1 MSRFCV
7 VEGTKITLNDKE
19 TVPIERVKVGQ
30 EVLSFD
36 LNTLQKSQKYDI
48 LVKMKTNKFEGIF
61 QEDLVKN
68 VWKNTVDEYYL
79 INDKLKI
86 TKDHIVLAKRG
97 DTYYWTKVEKLLI
110 DDYLFTELNIFERI
124 KSIIIVK
131 EPVKVFNL
139 EVNRVFNYF
148 ANSYLIHNGAPCSA
162 CLDCGSLDDYVFTP
176 YDFGSFG
183 HHSQSTTG
191 GTNSYIDNG
200 NNSWLS
206 KTGDGDALADDKLWD
221 DTSEQNAILSTD
233 DLATRINSEVNAQS
247 GISIS
252 GFDSDN
258 NFFFT
263 RRVDLLKTD
272 VDPPYGVRGILPF
285 IDCTENTEDNSINT
299 RDAEIWFKIIAIG
312 EGVNAGKFTSGEH
325 YALWGIGIM
334 HKFTSKDNTASTWK
348 TSNTLTTDHGGVS
361 KIHENADSFLDPNSG
376 ANAASQPSIFGD
388 CKIMIRAKGES
399 NIYRKSK
406 DLKAYARISVVHS
419 GTSYSYDSLSGTL
432 VNGHAVLG
440 HTNQTDDRTLSSH
453 TTPTSTSGSLTLS
466 GTATF
471 LEGATI
477 GFTDLAAS
485 GTDTGFHYETRIDGM
500 GNVLAANGYPCGMGH
515 RNLGVHEGGGAY
527 GFDGMPINC
536 NWHTQS
542 GNGSSQ
548 QNQDSGVGDVNLAD
562 ANKVIDVNG
571 YLGMKIRDNVLQ
583 FLGKKSDGLNFTG
596 TSSNVKTLMEKELPT
611 HYFDKDKKLQKLS
624 SLKGSDDG
632 PDGCWA
638 PFVFDSTNSS
648 LAGREVTLE
657 IVNPQ
662 VPADV
667 SGGGSP

>member
-19 TVPIERVKVGQ
+19 TIPIESIKVGQ
-30 EVLSFD
+30 EVLSFN

-48 LVKMKTNKFEGIF
+48 LVKMKTNHFEGIF

-86 TKDHIVLAKRG
+86 TKDHIVLAKRNQ
-97 DTYYWTKVEKLLI
+97 TYYWTKVEQLLI

-124 KSIIIVK
+124 KTIIIIK

-162 CLDCGSLDDYVFTP
+162 CLACGSLQDFVFTP

-183 HHSQSTTG
+183 HHDESETG
-191 GTNSYIDNG
+191 GTDSYVDNG

-206 KTGDGDALADDKLWD
+206 KDEAGAALSDSNKWD
-221 DTSEQNAILSTD
+221 DTSEQNAILTTD
-233 DLATRINSEVNAQS
+233 ALAIQINSEVNAQS

-263 RRVDLLKTD
+263 RRVKLDRADT
-272 VDPPYGVRGILPF
+272 DPPYGVRGILPF
-285 IDCTENTEDNSINT
+285 IDCTENTTDYSINT
-299 RDAEIWFKIIAIG
+299 RDAEIWFKIIDIG
-312 EGVNAGKFTSGEH
+312 GASGQFTSGDH

-348 TSNTLTTDHGGVS
+348 TSNTLSVDEGGVS
-361 KIHENADSFLDPNSG
+361 KIHENADTFLDSNSG
-376 ANAASQPSIFGD
+376 SNAANQPTIFGD

-399 NIYRKSK
+399 NIFRKSK
-406 DLKAYARISVVHS
+406 DLKAYARISAVTS
-419 GTSYSYDSLSGTL
+419 GTEYEYDSLSGTL

-453 TTPTSTSGSLTLS
+453 TNSGTTGTVTLS
-466 GTATF
+466 GTGTF
-471 LEGATI
+471 GVGATI

-485 GTDTGFHYETRIDGM
+485 GTETGFHYKSRIDGM
-500 GNVLAANGYPCGMGH
+500 GNVLAANGYPCGMGN

-527 GFDGMPINC
+527 GFDGMPVNC
-536 NWHTQS
+536 NWHQQS

-548 QNQDSGVGDVNLAD
+548 QNQDSGVGDVVLAD
-562 ANKVIDVNG
+562 ANKVIDVGG
-571 YLGMKIRDNVLQ
+571 YLGIKIEDNVLQ
-583 FLGKKSDGLNFTG
+583 FLGKKSDGSNFDG
-596 TSSNVKTLMEKELPT
+596 TSLNVKTLIEKELPT
-611 HYFDKDKKLQKLS
+611 HYFDKDFKLQKLS
-624 SLKGSDDG
+624 SLKGSGDG

-638 PFVFDSTNSS
+638 PFVFDSTNFSQVH
-648 LAGREVTLE
+648 RHVTLE

-662 VPADV
+662 EPED
-667 SGGGSP
+667 GK